1 MSPRRPRRS
10 APRHRDPAKTDPLSR
25 GYLLETLIG
34 GWRPLARL
42 DIDGFALLRSRGITR
57 RANSAVPIDPR
68 AHTDALEDAVA
79 RLEGMWE
86 AVQEPPTFRVFEGH
100 EPTALDDLLVT
111 RGYGT
116 AGASHVLELALAPAP
131 RAGAGQ
137 APPHETVVGALD
149 ETWFDAAWQL
159 APRDGE
165 HARSTLHDIL
175 AGTPAV
181 QVMVPAPATA
191 KEQEPIGVG
200 RAALVEAGR
209 ERIAVLNMIAV
220 HPEHRRQG
228 IAKALSRTLLD
239 RAAQQGATRALLEV
253 EITNPAAH
261 ALYNGLGFQR
271 ITGYHYRVRAAPG
284 EAT

>member
-1 MSPRRPRRS
+1 M
-10 APRHRDPAKTDPLSR
+10 
-25 GYLLETLIG
+25 
-34 GWRPLARL
+34 RL

-57 RANSAVPIDPR
+57 RANSAV
-68 AHTDALEDAVA
+68 ALDAPPDRGDLEAVIS
-79 RLEGMWE
+79 RLEGMWA
-86 AVQEPPTFRVFEGH
+86 AVQEPPTFRVFKGH
-100 EPTALDDLLVT
+100 EPTTLDDLLAT
-111 RGYGT
+111 RRYGT
-116 AGASHVLELALAPAP
+116 AGASHVLELPLAPRP
-131 RAGAGQ
+131 RAGTDRVTQLEA
-137 APPHETVVGALD
+137 VVGALD
-149 ETWFDAAWQL
+149 DTWFDAAWQL

-181 QVMVPAPATA
+181 QVVVPTPAL
-191 KEQEPIGVG
+191 EGPQEPIGVG

-228 IAKALSRTLLD
+228 IARSLSRTLLD

-253 EITNPAAH
+253 ETTNTAAH
-261 ALYNGLGFQR
+261 ALYTGLGFRR
-271 ITGYHYRVRAAPG
+271 ITGYHYRVRPAPG